1 MVNSYGAVDLS
12 SQNVLRP
19 RAKMKQ
25 EAVERA
31 MRVYLVIVPYLAL
44 IAIAGGGAQMK
55 LASSAFA
62 NGGLIPSVYAYCGS
76 DAGNVSPPLEWKGL
90 PHGAASLVLIMHDPD
105 APVGDFAHW
114 VAYDIPANI
123 AGLPQGASGSG
134 LFLEGRNSYG
144 ELGYGGPCPPPGP
157 PHHYVFELYAL
168 SVPTLGLPAGATAT
182 AVVRAAAP
190 YVLAKAKLVGL
201 YSR

>member
-1 MVNSYGAVDLS
+1 
-12 SQNVLRP
+12 
-19 RAKMKQ
+19 MKL
-25 EAVERA
+25 EAVEKTMRA
-31 MRVYLVIVPYLAL
+31 YLVIVSYLAL
-44 IAIAGGGAQMK
+44 IVMAGGSVQMK

-62 NGGLIPSVYAYCGS
+62 SGGLIPAVYAYCGPG
-76 DAGNVSPPLEWKGL
+76 AANVSPPLEWTGL

-105 APVGDFAHW
+105 APVGDFVHW

-123 AGLPQGASGSG
+123 AGLPQGASASG

-144 ELGYGGPCPPPGP
+144 KLGYGGPCPPPGP
-157 PHHYVFELYAL
+157 PHHYVFDLYAL

-190 YVLAKAKLVGL
+190 YVLAKAELVGL